1 MQTRSVIAVL
11 TGASLLLAGCLPL
24 RRTVEARYGSL
35 KDDPVAAPSAPKP
48 RAAALPAPVDV
59 PKPPAPAVA
68 APPAMPALPAVAAPP
83 APPPAARPRG
93 TQDITADDRTRED
106 QLSRCA
112 QRHVDYQAGQLNETA
127 EQKQIRDQICAELHR
142 ADHARKEG
150 R

>member
-1 MQTRSVIAVL
+1 MQTRLVIAMM

-24 RRTVEARYGSL
+24 RRTVDVRYGSL

-59 PKPPAPAVA
+59 PKPA
-68 APPAMPALPAVAAPP
+68 APAVAAPP
-83 APPPAARPRG
+83 APPAAPVLAAPPAPPPAVRPRG
-93 TQDITADDRTRED
+93 TQDIATDDRAREE

-112 QRHVDYQAGQLNETA
+112 QRHVDYQAGQLNETS